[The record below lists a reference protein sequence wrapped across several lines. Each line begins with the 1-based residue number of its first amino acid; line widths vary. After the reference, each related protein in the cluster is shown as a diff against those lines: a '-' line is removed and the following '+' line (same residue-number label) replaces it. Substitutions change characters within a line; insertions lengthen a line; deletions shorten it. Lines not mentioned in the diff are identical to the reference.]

1 MSKMRTLL
9 ITGTLVVT
17 AAVTAA
23 SGFNPKSK
31 VTIFTDDGFI
41 EVKTDK
47 TSVEEIL
54 KEANITLTNTHQ
66 VFPAKDGDIV
76 TNFIAIKEGAKVLL
90 KVDGEEYKILSWADT
105 IEELLK
111 EQQIELGETDIVN
124 LPLNQKLKNGQE
136 IQIIRVESEI
146 ITEKVAIP
154 AYNYYYYDSRLP
166 LGSHKVYKQGKDGL
180 KEITYKVTYNDGQE
194 VSRVKVNEKVISNPQ
209 HGIIHQNTRELASRS
224 SREYAVVG
232 VASWYGDK
240 FHGRRTANGEIYDK
254 NKLTAAHRTLPFG
267 TLVEVTFLRTGKSV
281 VVRINDRGPFVDG
294 RVIDLSE
301 AAAREIG
308 LRPYGIG
315 DVRVRVIGVSR

>member
-1 MSKMRTLL
+1 MSKMKTLL

-54 KEANITLTNTHQ
+54 KEANITLTNIHQ
-66 VFPAKDGDIV
+66 VYPAKDEDIV

-105 IEELLK
+105 IEDLLK
-111 EQQIELGETDIVN
+111 EQKIELGETDIVN
-124 LPLNQKLKNGQE
+124 LPLHQRLITGQE

-154 AYNYYYYDSRLP
+154 AYNYYYYDTRLP
-166 LGSHKVYKQGKDGL
+166 LGSHRVYKQSRDGL
-180 KEITYKVTYNDGQE
+180 KEITYKVTYNDGEE
-194 VSRVKVNEKVISNPQ
+194 VSRIKLDEKVLSEPQ
-209 HGIIHQNTRELASRS
+209 PGIIHQNTRELASRS

-240 FHGRRTANGEIYDK
+240 FHGNKTASGEIYDK

-315 DVRVRVIGVSR
+315 DVRVRVIGISR